1 MHELK
6 FAPPLFLSSLKSNY
20 QMKDQKIKGRNLS
33 HNLFRLPPAWPQPQ
47 SKVFGKSEFSFSDFS
62 IGKIKSFFLL
72 KAFQIQT
79 TPLPD
84 YILQYRGNAFD
95 LLNFQINVFSSSL
108 MSKPNYS
115 DGVSNGSGSP
125 LSVPNGALAIPR
137 ARLTYSHSTCNTKHT
152 IITVLQCTC
161 TF

>member
-1 MHELK
+1 MSWSLHRLCFYHPWNQITRWKIKRSKEEIYLITYSD
-6 FAPPLFLSSLKSNY
+6 FPPLGHNLKAKYLAKVNFLSQIFQLAK
-20 QMKDQKIKGRNLS
+20 
-33 HNLFRLPPAWPQPQ
+33 NLF
-47 SKVFGKSEFSFSDFS
+47 
-62 IGKIKSFFLL
+62 IL

-84 YILQYRGNAFD
+84 YILQYRRNAFD
-95 LLNFQINVFSSSL
+95 LLNFQINVFSRSL

-152 IITVLQCTC
+152 ILIVLQCVHILVC
-161 TF
+161 W

>member
-1 MHELK
+1 MK

-62 IGKIKSFFLL
+62 IGKKSFS
-72 KAFQIQT
+72 FQIQT
-79 TPLPD
+79 TLLPD
-84 YILQYRGNAFD
+84 YMLQYRGNAFD
-95 LLNFQINVFSSSL
+95 LLNFQINVFSRSL

-152 IITVLQCTC
+152 ILMVLQCIMHILVC
-161 TF
+161 W